1 MSGNASTTDNSVRQP
16 HTPWLASLILVVVG
30 LIQLVRICQ
39 VQSAT
44 GETPFLSAND
54 RSRWCTI
61 AVLAVN
67 GSYEIDDVLE
77 IRDPTTRRRT
87 WYTIDLVQHRG
98 RDGKQH
104 FYSSKPPLLPT
115 IYAGV
120 YMAVRSITGYTLM
133 NQPFIVVPLMLVI
146 VNLIPLMWFWFF
158 MVRWLSRDLAGTWAK
173 LILAIVVSSGTFLT
187 TFVTTLNNHL
197 PAALAAGISLWCL
210 DRILLKQ
217 DARIRWFALSG
228 LATSFCAANELPA
241 LSWVCAVGVMLAIA
255 DLRKAFVYAA
265 SLLPVAIAFFGLN
278 YVAHGEFAPAYAHRS
293 AGEML
298 FQIELNGQAGDA
310 LSPTTLSPT
319 TLPPKS
325 MLVER
330 FREQGIDCSDESEVR
345 VARRPNTYELW
356 DPKSQMRYALKPIV
370 AGDLSKLSVHR
381 WGDWY
386 DYPGSYWTSERKQ
399 GVDKGEPDRGVYIFH
414 SLIGHHGIF
423 SLTPYW
429 FVAIAGAALVWRDRL
444 SLNIFTEHRLLI
456 AAAIFTTSLVVVGF
470 YLSRGLE
477 DRNYGGVSS
486 GFRWAFWLIP
496 FWLWLSSHALRNIQA
511 AWQRR
516 LVEILVALS
525 VFSASYP
532 WSNPWTSPWLMQLG
546 EQQGWF

>member
-1 MSGNASTTDNSVRQP
+1 MSADSSPADTTSPQKNAAWIAN
-16 HTPWLASLILVVVG
+16 LILIAVG
-30 LIQLVRICQ
+30 LIQLLRICQ

-67 GSYEIDDVLE
+67 GSYEIDDVLA
-77 IRDPTTRRRT
+77 IRDPVTRRRT

-115 IYAGV
+115 MYAGL
-120 YMAVRSITGYTLM
+120 YMAIRSITGYTLM
-133 NQPFIVVPLMLVI
+133 SQPFIVVPMMLVI
-146 VNLIPLMWFWFF
+146 VNLIPLMLFWFL
-158 MVRWLSRDLAGTWAK
+158 MVRWLSRDFSGTWAT
-173 LILAIVVSSGTFLT
+173 LIMAIVVSSATFLT

-197 PAALAAGISLWCL
+197 PAAMAAGVSLWCI
-210 DRILLKQ
+210 DRILLRQ
-217 DARIRWFALSG
+217 DKRTRWFALSG

-255 DLRKAFVYAA
+255 DIRKSFIYAA
-265 SLLPVAIAFFGLN
+265 SLLPVALAFFGLN
-278 YVAHGEFAPAYAHRS
+278 YIAHGEFAPAYAHRS
-293 AGEML
+293 AGKQL
-298 FQIELNGQAGDA
+298 FQIQLDWKPGDA
-310 LSPTTLSPT
+310 LPTAHTLI
-319 TLPPKS
+319 
-325 MLVER
+325 EH
-330 FREQGIDCSDESEVR
+330 FRAQGIDCSDESELR
-345 VARRPNTYELW
+345 VARRPDTYELW
-356 DPKSQMRYALKPIV
+356 DPQSQMRYALKPV
-370 AGDLSKLSVHR
+370 VTGDLATLNVHH

-386 DYPGSYWTSERKQ
+386 DYPGSYWTKDRKQ
-399 GVDKGEPDRGVYIFH
+399 GVDKGEPNRGVYIFH
-414 SLIGHHGIF
+414 SLVGHHGIL

-429 FVAIAGAALVWRDRL
+429 LVAICGAAIVWRDRL
-444 SLNIFTEHRLLI
+444 SINIFKDRRLLI
-456 AAAIFTTSLVVVGF
+456 AAAICATSVVVVGF

-496 FWLWLSSHALRNIQA
+496 LWLWLSMHALKNIQA

-516 LVEILVALS
+516 LVEVLVAVS

-532 WSNPWTSPWLMQLG
+532 WNNPWTSPWLMQLG

>member
-1 MSGNASTTDNSVRQP
+1 MNVVSSAADNTAPQKSA
-16 HTPWLASLILVVVG
+16 TWIASLILVVVG

-67 GSYEIDDVLE
+67 GSYEIDEVLA
-77 IRDPTTRRRT
+77 IRDPVTRRRT

-98 RDGKQH
+98 RDGEQH

-115 IYAGV
+115 LYAGV

-133 NQPFIVVPLMLVI
+133 SQPFIVVPIVLVI
-146 VNLIPLMWFWFF
+146 VNLIPLLLFWFF
-158 MVRWLSRDLAGTWAK
+158 MVRWLGQQTQGNWATI
-173 LILAIVVSSGTFLT
+173 ILAVVVSSATFLT

-197 PAALAAGISLWCL
+197 PAAFAAGISLWCL
-210 DRILLKQ
+210 ERILIKQ
-217 DARIRWFALSG
+217 DERVRWFALSG

-255 DLRKAFVYAA
+255 DVRKSLVYAA

-293 AGEML
+293 AGERL
-298 FQIELNGQAGDA
+298 FQIQLDWKTGDA
-310 LSPTTLSPT
+310 L
-319 TLPPKS
+319 PPAK
-325 MLVER
+325 MII
-330 FREQGIDCSDESEVR
+330 EQFQAQGVDCSSESELR
-345 VARRPNTYELW
+345 VARRPDTYELW
-356 DPKSQMRYALKPIV
+356 DPKSQIRYALKPNV
-370 AGDLSKLSVHR
+370 VGDLSALNVHR

-386 DYPGSYWTSERKQ
+386 DYPGSYWTKDRKQ
-399 GVDKGEPDRGVYIFH
+399 GVDKGEPNRGLYIFH
-414 SLIGHHGIF
+414 SLIGHHGIL

-429 FVAIAGAALVWRDRL
+429 WVAICGVAIIFRDRV
-444 SLNIFTEHRLLI
+444 SLNIFKDRRLLI
-456 AAAIFTTSLVVVGF
+456 AAAVGATTMVVVGF

-496 FWLWLSSHALRNIQA
+496 FWLWLSMHTLQRIQA

-516 LVEILVALS
+516 VVEGLVVLS
-525 VFSASYP
+525 IFSASYP